1 MTLDGRDA
9 EVRARLRALRSDLA
23 EGDFRARLRAKLV
36 ADGPPQSRSLGQR
49 LLSPLRG
56 ARWLWPAAGVAAGV
70 ATFLALSM
78 LRMAGPRPAPVDAGS
93 LVTRLPATRVA
104 LVRLNLTAD
113 AAVELAHIRIT
124 LPPELSFWADGE
136 ALGDRSFEWTQPLRR
151 GDNEIPIA
159 VRGQRPGR
167 YRIAVT
173 AHFGDAK
180 VEDEVVLD
188 VVDG

>member
-1 MTLDGRDA
+1 MTREERDT
-9 EVRARLRALRSDLA
+9 EIRERLRALRVDPA
-23 EGDFRARLRAKLV
+23 EGDFRAGLRARLV
-36 ADGPPQSRSLGQR
+36 ADGPPRVPSLAWR
-49 LLSPLRG
+49 LLSPLHG
-56 ARWLWPAAGVAAGV
+56 LRWAWPAAGVAAGL
-70 ATFLALSM
+70 ATFLVLSM
-78 LRMAGPRPAPVDAGS
+78 VRTAGPGPAPVVAAPT
-93 LVTRLPATRVA
+93 VTRLPATRVA

-113 AAVELAHIRIT
+113 AAVEQAHILVS

-136 ALGDRSFEWTQPLRR
+136 ALVDRSFEWTQPLRQ

-173 AHFGDAK
+173 ARFGAGK
-180 VEDEVVLD
+180 VEDEVVLE

>member
-1 MTLDGRDA
+1 MTPEDRDT
-9 EVRARLRALRSDLA
+9 EIRERLRTLRVDLA
-23 EGDFRARLRAKLV
+23 EGDFRARLRASLV
-36 ADGPPQSRSLGQR
+36 ADGPPRSPSLGQR
-49 LLSPLRG
+49 LLSPWRA
-56 ARWLWPAAGVAAGV
+56 ARWAWPLAGVAAGV
-70 ATFLALSM
+70 AAFLALSL
-78 LRMAGPRPAPVDAGS
+78 LRSSAPGPAPVEAAGP
-93 LVTRLPATRVA
+93 VTRLPATRVA

-113 AAVELAHIRIT
+113 VAVEQAHIRIS
-124 LPPELSFWADGE
+124 LPPGLSFWADGE
-136 ALGDRSFEWTQPLRR
+136 VLGDRSFEWTQPLRR

-173 AHFGDAK
+173 ARFGDAK